1 MVENIG
7 DIYIFLNGCSL
18 FSSVM
23 FVFEAVIWKDDP
35 LEVGMPPLE
44 KTCWFL
50 WDDDEP
56 VFLEKW

>member
-1 MVENIG
+1 MVVP
-7 DIYIFLNGCSL
+7 C

-44 KTCWFL
+44 KTCWLL
-50 WDDDEP
+50 WDDDDEA